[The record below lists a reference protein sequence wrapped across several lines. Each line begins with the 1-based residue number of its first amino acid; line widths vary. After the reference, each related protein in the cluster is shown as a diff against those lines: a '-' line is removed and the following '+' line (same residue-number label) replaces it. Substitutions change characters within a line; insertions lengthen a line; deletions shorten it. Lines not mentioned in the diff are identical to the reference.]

1 MLAHLAAHRPSRR
14 GAWTLRHR
22 CPTGGW
28 AGSEL
33 AAAGPGSTMQG
44 IQHRGKSPSSKRTEH
59 TTGISSDALSDVRL
73 SRQVL

>member
-1 MLAHLAAHRPSRR
+1 MQHH
-14 GAWTLRHR
+14 

-33 AAAGPGSTMQG
+33 AAAGLGSTMQG
-44 IQHRGKSPSSKRTEH
+44 IQHRDKSLSPKRTEH

-73 SRQVL
+73 SR